1 MPWKESTTLSAPD
14 ALARTKDGDKGIRAA
29 CSQRQFDLFRQ
40 LAQVPLVAQG
50 GKSRRRSNF
59 VSYVEVEET
68 SRRHRRHARV

>member
-40 LAQVPLVAQG
+40 LAQVPLV
-50 GKSRRRSNF
+50 
-59 VSYVEVEET
+59 
-68 SRRHRRHARV
+68 